1 MLAHAAATLFVQHV
15 SISAIQQVGSLF
27 LLNCGQA

>member
-15 SISAIQQVGSLF
+15 SISAIQQVGFLF
-27 LLNCGQA
+27 MLN